1 MHVNTFDWNTWNPTD
16 DAVICFICHGDHLL
30 LIEKKR
36 GLGGGKVNGPGGK
49 LEDGEDA
56 LAAAIRE
63 TEEEVGLRPQSPVR
77 MAELS
82 FVFLDGYSLR
92 CDVFTA
98 TEYSGTMRETPEAKP
113 FWCAIDAIPYERM
126 WEDDALWLPRVLRG
140 ERLSARFIF
149 GGDSMKS
156 YTIHEGLLAGHR
168 TGMNRISGDQAARRD
183 A

>member
-1 MHVNTFDWNTWNPTD
+1 MHVDTFDWNTWNPTD
-16 DAVICFICHGDHLL
+16 DAVICFICHADRVL

-63 TEEEVGLRPQSPVR
+63 TEEEVGLIPHTPIR

-98 TEYSGTMRETPEAKP
+98 TAYSGTLRETPEAKP
-113 FWCAIDAIPYERM
+113 FWCDTDAIPYERM
-126 WEDDALWLPRVLRG
+126 WEDDALWLPQVLRG
-140 ERLSARFIF
+140 ERLAARFIF
-149 GGDSMKS
+149 DGDAMRS
-156 YTIHEGLLAGHR
+156 YAIEEGLPAGYR
-168 TGMNRISGDQAARRD
+168 TGRDRITLNQKVQRNV
-183 A
+183 